1 LIIPRIGQGRTG
13 SFVDEFRQAL
23 ITRRYVDHSAPA
35 RWVGHLLGGGQG
47 LRGKVPE
54 PGCVASCHAE
64 PPYPR
69 RTPMSDVRSANASM
83 REGLACEV

>member
-1 LIIPRIGQGRTG
+1 LSIVGQRRAA

-23 ITRRYVDHSAPA
+23 VTRRYVDHSAPA
-35 RWVGHLLGGGQG
+35 RWVGHPIGGGQR
-47 LRGKVPE
+47 LCGKVPE

-69 RTPMSDVRSANASM
+69 RTPISDVRSAKASQ
-83 REGLACEV
+83 REELASEV